1 MNKRYSLEFIGKT
14 AEKPRC
20 FSKTKKIE
28 VIFFNNLNEKKIL
41 KRGFL
46 SVPYKPGHYDYTTD
60 IINLFLENLKIKVKF
75 VSRETLKKSKTFIYH
90 IYLFN

>member
-14 AEKPRC
+14 VGKNHR

-28 VIFFNNLNEKKIL
+28 VVFFNNLYEKRIL
-41 KRGFL
+41 KRGYL
-46 SVPYKPGHYDYTTD
+46 SMPYKVGHYDYTTD

-75 VSRETLKKSKTFIYH
+75 VSRETSKKSKTFIYH

>member
-1 MNKRYSLEFIGKT
+1 MTRISLEYLGKT
-14 AEKPRC
+14 AEQNRR

-28 VIFFNNLNEKKIL
+28 VIFFNNLNEKKII

-46 SVPYKPGHYDYTTD
+46 TVPYKAGHYDYTTE

-75 VSRETLKKSKTFIYH
+75 VSRETLRKSKTVIYH
-90 IYLFN
+90 IYLF

>member
-1 MNKRYSLEFIGKT
+1 MKRTPLEFIGKT
-14 AEKPRC
+14 AEKRRR

-28 VIFFNNLNEKKIL
+28 VIFFNNLTEKKVL

-46 SVPYKPGHYDYTTD
+46 TVPYKAGHYDYTMD

-75 VSRETLKKSKTFIYH
+75 VSRETLRKSKNFVYH
-90 IYLFN
+90 IYLF

>member
-1 MNKRYSLEFIGKT
+1 MKRYPVEFIGKT

-20 FSKTKKIE
+20 FSKTKKIDC
-28 VIFFNNLNEKKIL
+28 IFFQSLSNKKII
-41 KRGFL
+41 KRAYLNMPFKSGN
-46 SVPYKPGHYDYTTD
+46 YDYTKD
-60 IINLFLENLKIKVKF
+60 IQELFLTNLQIKVKF

>member
-1 MNKRYSLEFIGKT
+1 MKRYPVEFIGKT
-14 AEKPRC
+14 VEKNYR
-20 FSKTKKIE
+20 FSKIRKIE
-28 VIFFNNLNEKKIL
+28 VVFFNNLNEKKIL

-75 VSRETLKKSKTFIYH
+75 VSRETLKRSKTFVYH
-90 IYLFN
+90 IYLF

>member
-1 MNKRYSLEFIGKT
+1 MKRYPVEFIGKT
-14 AEKPRC
+14 GEKRPR

-28 VIFFNNLNEKKIL
+28 VVFFNNLYEKKII

-46 SVPYKPGHYDYTTD
+46 TVPYKAGNYDYTTE

-75 VSRETLKKSKTFIYH
+75 VSRETLRKSKTFVYH
-90 IYLFN
+90 IYLF